1 MEYKKMI
8 NLLDNVISQWN
19 VKHLN
24 LCDQSNT
31 YILVSGTTTI
41 TRAGAD
47 NAAKR
52 TKEINKVVVFEN
64 YASFTDCISEINNT
78 QIDNAKDINVV
89 MPMQSLLEDIRKFM
103 AILQG

>member
-1 MEYKKMI
+1 MEYKKTI
-8 NLLDNVISQWN
+8 NLLDNLISQWN

-24 LCDQSNT
+24 LCDQSNA
-31 YILVSGTTTI
+31 YILVSGTITI

-64 YASFTDCISEINNT
+64 YASFTDCIGEINNT

-89 MPMQSLLEDIRKFM
+89 MPMQSLLEDSDKTSRS
-103 AILQG
+103 L